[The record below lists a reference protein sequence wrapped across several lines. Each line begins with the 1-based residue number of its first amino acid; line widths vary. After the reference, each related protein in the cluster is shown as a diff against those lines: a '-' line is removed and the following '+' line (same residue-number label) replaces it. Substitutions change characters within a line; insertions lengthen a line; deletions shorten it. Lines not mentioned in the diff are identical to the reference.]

1 MIPLTRSLPCWTYL
15 VLLLTAVGLVACSR
29 ESESTLDRVRREG
42 VVRVGYANEAPYAYY
57 EGDSQKLTG
66 EAPEIA
72 RRVLQEMGIAEV
84 EGVLTEFGS
93 LLPGLRAKR
102 FDLIAAGMYVTPARC
117 EQIDFSEPTYCIG
130 EAFIVQ
136 EGNPLDLHSYE
147 DVAQHPTARLGVVAG
162 TVELG
167 YARAL
172 GIPEDRVSIFPDAAS
187 AVEGVQADRM
197 DAYAGTSTTI
207 QNFLTVAGDAAGIER
222 AEPFSDPV
230 IDGKSVRGCGA
241 FGFRKE
247 DQPFRQEF
255 NAKLKAFVGTP
266 AHLDLMQAFGFTAS
280 DLPTG
285 MTTNS
290 LCQP

>member
-1 MIPLTRSLPCWTYL
+1 MYPLKRSLKCWSSL
-15 VLLLTAVGLVACSR
+15 ALLFAAGLAACSR
-29 ESESTLDRVRREG
+29 EPESTLERVRKEG

-57 EGDSQKLTG
+57 EGDTQKLTG

-72 RRVLQEMGIAEV
+72 RLVLQEMGVAEV

-102 FDLIAAGMYVTPARC
+102 FDVIAAGMYITPARC
-117 EQIDFSEPTYCIG
+117 DQIDFSEPTYCIG
-130 EAFIVQ
+130 EAFIVK

-167 YARAL
+167 YARSV

-207 QNFLTVAGDAAGIER
+207 QNFLTVAGEAAGIER

-247 DQPFRQEF
+247 DQLFRQEF

-266 AHLDLMQAFGFTAS
+266 AHLSLMQSFGFTEN
-280 DLPTG
+280 DLPTE
-285 MTTNS
+285 MTTNL